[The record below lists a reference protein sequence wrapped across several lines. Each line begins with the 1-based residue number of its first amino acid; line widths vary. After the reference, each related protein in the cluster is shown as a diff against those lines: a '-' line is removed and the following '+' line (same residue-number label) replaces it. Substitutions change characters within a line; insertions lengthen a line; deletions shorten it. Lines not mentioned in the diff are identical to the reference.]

1 MNIFTPKPVFLL
13 VAKSKQRDMEDI
25 LFDVDSEGSTL
36 LHLAAESENSEVG
49 NIFKTIANSPSK
61 HGTRL
66 DVLNCV
72 CLR

>member
-1 MNIFTPKPVFLL
+1 
-13 VAKSKQRDMEDI
+13 MEDI

-36 LHLAAESENSEVG
+36 LHLAAESENSEVR

-66 DVLNCV
+66 YVLNCV